1 MSICMSNMTY
11 KCHIYYVSLLF
22 NISSRSPV
30 IHGDK
35 VKNLSSISHFH
46 FSVSSRMNF
55 PTPAKVIFL
64 ILLVFHSIIDTM
76 GLVTLPSQQKTYNLS
91 IYLHG
96 SYSSFNMPQ
105 KSYFLHEAFQFLSL
119 LFLLYYK
126 KSYFSVYFES
136 LIYFNFIE
144 ERYCVLLIFILLQ
157 RKAFV
162 GLLIFFFIFPLLPSS
177 NNAC

>member
-1 MSICMSNMTY
+1 MDLVWENTSCNTAFSCVGNDLVSLVPRLSVSFLVLCSVSLHYNPLHIIIRWMSIMSICMSNMTY

-76 GLVTLPSQQKTYNLS
+76 GLVTLPSQ
-91 IYLHG
+91 
-96 SYSSFNMPQ
+96 
-105 KSYFLHEAFQFLSL
+105 
-119 LFLLYYK
+119 
-126 KSYFSVYFES
+126 
-136 LIYFNFIE
+136 
-144 ERYCVLLIFILLQ
+144 
-157 RKAFV
+157 
-162 GLLIFFFIFPLLPSS
+162 
-177 NNAC
+177 